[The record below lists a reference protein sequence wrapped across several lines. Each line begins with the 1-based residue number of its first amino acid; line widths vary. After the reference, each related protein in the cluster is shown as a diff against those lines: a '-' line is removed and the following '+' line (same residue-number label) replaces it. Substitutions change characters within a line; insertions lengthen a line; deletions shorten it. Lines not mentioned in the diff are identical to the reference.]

1 MQQREPSVSYL
12 LPYPNHKIKAH
23 RFGINKLL
31 YLEREGSASTTS
43 CTENTHQY
51 QPQDQQH
58 YLFSGGR
65 DGTIKCWALYA
76 SQQQQQQHQLQS
88 QHTSQE
94 YAMSPTKTSSGFL
107 HQYHSPHQ
115 FMFSLEE
122 HVDWVSDMIL
132 LPDKRHLISCSHD
145 NTIMLWDV
153 DINNPQHCLTYRTH
167 TDYVTCVASPYTL
180 LGEASTCSL
189 FCSGGLDSS
198 VFLWDAERL
207 VSIRKY
213 FASLNNQAS
222 PNMQDNS
229 PSMKTIQQYDIQSLQ
244 SYYPPQLSPQP
255 KHSIYALAM
264 STCSANHSSS
274 VIDQHVMVAA
284 GSTDQMVR
292 LYDFRTSTKIGKLRG
307 HKDNIR
313 CVLLSVDGKKCF
325 TGSTDGTV
333 KCWDLKTQR
342 CLQTYSFSNP
352 KTSTPSS
359 VWTLEFDPQDPDQN
373 TIIVG
378 TREGLVYHLDTKYR
392 KSCTIA
398 NLHSI
403 NPHYDNRNSVLSTLI
418 IPSRNNKVNSTLW
431 VGALDS
437 NLYEFEYGRIV
448 ENVNN
453 NSKDIFSQDGVTVM
467 ASTPKSASSSF
478 SHMDFSSPVTAS
490 NLVENPTTPKTPS
503 SRSRASSFLVQR
515 RAFSVNAGISH
526 YMPRSKIPG
535 CPGIIEHFILNCRK
549 RVLVKD
555 NSGRIS
561 LWDIT
566 SGKMIED
573 FENSHSSMVDE
584 GKDLFEKL
592 CADFSKE
599 MISVRNWFTV
609 EKKLGSLE
617 IVLTPNECFNAENY
631 AYESGFL
638 DCEEEDKVNYG
649 VMIIQAL
656 FRRWRE
662 KRIELLSARQQ
673 ARQNIEHDTNDET
686 MMHYDAHAPLSSDDS
701 SQQPPSS
708 STAVEFQQQQSQQHS
723 ESINQRAERKFDLP
737 ENTAVIIHFEKTCSD
752 KSPFKKQ
759 IRHFDG
765 EESEGF
771 PIPQWV
777 VDITNGVPPNVN
789 PQSHKL
795 SFYLEPAPD
804 EPFLKPLQPNSAKS
818 LAHRILRIYKV
829 ALHVVNKL
837 NIELPTFGELEEIK
851 RKYYEY
857 KRKEHELNPDQV
869 PLVTRESDEAFDE
882 SLILPLNIDPNQRC
896 KPEDFIEVF
905 CQGHR
910 MKNRWNLA
918 IANAF
923 FRPKNVSY
931 ITLHYRQRYLIPP
944 SVRQ

>member
-1 MQQREPSVSYL
+1 MQPREPSVSYL

-31 YLEREGSASTTS
+31 YLEAREGSTT
-43 CTENTHQY
+43 TENNTTHHQEPY
-51 QPQDQQH
+51 

-65 DGTIKCWALYA
+65 DGTIKCWALHSSSA
-76 SQQQQQQHQLQS
+76 QHQQIH
-88 QHTSQE
+88 QQEHTTL
-94 YAMSPTKTSSGFL
+94 SPTKTSS
-107 HQYHSPHQ
+107 HSPHQ

-132 LPDKRHLISCSHD
+132 LSDKRHLISCSHD

-167 TDYVTCVASPYTL
+167 TDYVTCLAAPYTPL
-180 LGEASTCSL
+180 GGEASTCSL

-213 FASLNNQAS
+213 FASLNNPTS
-222 PNMQDNS
+222 SNMQDNS
-229 PSMKTIQQYDIQSLQ
+229 SPMKTIQQYDIQSLQ

-264 STCSANHSSS
+264 STCSANPGSI
-274 VIDQHVMVAA
+274 IDQHVMVAA

-313 CVLLSVDGKKCF
+313 CVLLSVDGKKCI

-352 KTSTPSS
+352 KTLAPSS
-359 VWTLEFDPQDPDQN
+359 VWTLEFDPHDPDQN
-373 TIIVG
+373 TVIVG
-378 TREGLVYHLDTKYR
+378 TREGLTYQLDTKYR
-392 KSCTIA
+392 KSCTIT

-403 NPHYDNRNSVLSTLI
+403 NPYENRNSVLSTLI
-418 IPSRNNKVNSTLW
+418 IPCKNNKANSTLW

-448 ENVNN
+448 ENINN
-453 NSKDIFSQDGVTVM
+453 TNSKDIFSQDGVTVM
-467 ASTPKSASSSF
+467 ATTPKSASSSF
-478 SHMDFSSPVTAS
+478 SHMDFSSPVTSS
-490 NLVENPTTPKTPS
+490 NLVENPPTPKTPS

-535 CPGIIEHFILNCRK
+535 CPGIVEHFILNCRK

-566 SGKMIED
+566 NGKMIED
-573 FENSHSSMVDE
+573 FGNSHSSNMTDD
-584 GKDLFEKL
+584 DLFEKL

-599 MISVRNWFTV
+599 MISVRNWFTI

-638 DCEEEDKVNYG
+638 DCDEEDKVNYG

-662 KRIELLSARQQ
+662 KRNELLAARQQ
-673 ARQNIEHDTNDET
+673 EESIQNIEHGTKDDET
-686 MMHYDAHAPLSSDDS
+686 PMNDATTTKTASEHSTPEQTAQQHESSMTS
-701 SQQPPSS
+701 
-708 STAVEFQQQQSQQHS
+708 EQQQQQPHS
-723 ESINQRAERKFDLP
+723 DPMNHELQRAERKFDLP

-765 EESEGF
+765 EETEGF

-777 VDITNGVPPNVN
+777 VDITNGLPPNVN

-804 EPFLKPLQPNSAKS
+804 EPFLKPLQLNSAKS

-829 ALHVVNKL
+829 AFHVVNKL
-837 NIELPTFGELEEIK
+837 NIELPTFAELEEIK

-857 KRKEHELNPDQV
+857 KRKEHELNPEI

-882 SLILPLNIDPNQRC
+882 SLILPPNIDLNLRC
-896 KPEDFIEVF
+896 RPEDLVEVF

-931 ITLHYRQRYLIPP
+931 ITLHYRQRYLIPSS